1 MMPWLRQP
9 RCHPSAISN
18 VVRPSAASLSICHRL
33 PCQPNRPSATITMLN
48 VAMCFSASCGTM
60 KGNDSSLLSVWYG
73 GGGRTDDCAELSS
86 GGWTVRLMANDDD
99 TTMAQRHGC
108 GCCGGWTMVA
118 LAGWTMTTQL
128 MGAAIDG
135 QQRCRMDD
143 DGATDADGW
152 SGTEHSHPGGEF

>member
-1 MMPWLRQP
+1 
-9 RCHPSAISN
+9 
-18 VVRPSAASLSICHRL
+18 
-33 PCQPNRPSATITMLN
+33 
-48 VAMCFSASCGTM
+48 MCFSASCGTM
-60 KGNDSSLLSVWYG
+60 KGNDSSLLSVRYG

-86 GGWTVRLMANDDD
+86 GGWTVQLMANDDD

-128 MGAAIDG
+128 MGAVIDG

-152 SGTEHSHPGGEF
+152 SDGCEADGRIEWFTTAHGEIGDEEWWGMDGPGVDGKVDGGVAASQGFEESFLT